1 MKNIYTEAEG
11 VFRIELSNGFRDDGT
26 RDRIVERVY
35 GTEEDAIK
43 RRDEMKKLQQQMKE
57 EGLKAENGGYTL
69 IQTSKIYLGDT
80 KYQKRSLN
88 TVRGYKQLLNNWILP
103 SLGDIKI
110 RSITEQ
116 DLEKLYDKMRNSN
129 NPQTGKPLSETYINH
144 CHKLIASIFNYAK
157 KKKWLLTNPAEFVI
171 NPPKLKV
178 KKKDYYNYE
187 EMMEVFELLEKYD
200 IRFRTAIF
208 TLFNTGFRRGELCGL
223 KWKDISKRKMPI
235 TENGVRK
242 FQTTY
247 IISVNRELAVASKEM
262 RQDPDFFKKYE
273 IIEQVTNSLVAIKP
287 KTDESARKIVV
298 VEEVYNTLME
308 YKNCQIEN
316 GFNPTAE
323 DYIFRTLKLD
333 SVWHPDYL
341 TKDWSRFVKDNS
353 LKPITVHDIRHSHA
367 TYLLAIGIPL
377 QDVARRLGHSEVST
391 TLKIYT
397 HSNLIQDQKIA
408 NMMERY
414 IYNNNDAPNIG
425 IQPLTLLSIL
435 TKNPKIT
442 NENDLFDTLEW
453 LSNDNITYDDLDTYM
468 NICKQYILDSN
479 PNLQIFNQFI
489 ESVNPEIINKLLDG
503 IYNIFDNNHELL
515 LNPISD
521 ISKYKDEYISI

>member
-1 MKNIYTEAEG
+1 
-11 VFRIELSNGFRDDGT
+11 
-26 RDRIVERVY
+26 
-35 GTEEDAIK
+35 
-43 RRDEMKKLQQQMKE
+43 
-57 EGLKAENGGYTL
+57 
-69 IQTSKIYLGDT
+69 
-80 KYQKRSLN
+80 
-88 TVRGYKQLLNNWILP
+88 
-103 SLGDIKI
+103 
-110 RSITEQ
+110 
-116 DLEKLYDKMRNSN
+116 
-129 NPQTGKPLSETYINH
+129 
-144 CHKLIASIFNYAK
+144 
-157 KKKWLLTNPAEFVI
+157 
-171 NPPKLKV
+171 
-178 KKKDYYNYE
+178 
-187 EMMEVFELLEKYD
+187 MMEVFELLEKYD

-408 NMMERY
+408 NVMERY